1 MEGDNKKQK
10 SIQEAR
16 AGQGRTGRSGS
27 TEAWKLGGAYMQVTR
42 QTSRT
47 TRDMVD
53 LRDKE
58 QEQGDSMNRARVWK
72 GCSRK
77 ELQA

>member
-1 MEGDNKKQK
+1 MEAGWGVHAGD
-10 SIQEAR
+10 
-16 AGQGRTGRSGS
+16 
-27 TEAWKLGGAYMQVTR
+27 
-42 QTSRT
+42 

-53 LRDKE
+53 PGDKE

-77 ELQA
+77 EPQA